1 MEKLYTYLALGDSYT
16 VGESVPL
23 RQSFPY
29 QVVEN
34 LRKGKLHVAAPEIVA
49 RTGWTTDELSAA
61 IADHRFLDHYD
72 LVTLLIGVNNQY
84 RGRRIEE
91 FNIELE
97 ALLNRAVELAGGK
110 REHVLLLSIPDYG
123 VTPFAKKLDASRIA
137 TEIDQYNVVK
147 RALATQYKV
156 SFVDITESTRNA
168 YTDES
173 LVADDGLHP
182 SAKEYKGWAVKV
194 AEMAKTILK

>member
-16 VGESVPL
+16 VGESIPL
-23 RQSFPY
+23 RKSFPY

-34 LRKGKLHVAAPEIVA
+34 LRKDKFHVAAPEIVA
-49 RTGWTTDELSAA
+49 RTGWTTDELTAA
-61 IADHRFLDHYD
+61 IADHRFLSQYD

-97 ALLNRAVELAGGK
+97 ALLNRAVDLAGGR
-110 REHVLLLSIPDYG
+110 REHVFLLSIPDYG
-123 VTPFAKKLDASRIA
+123 VTPFAKKLDPSAIA
-137 TEIDQYNVVK
+137 AEIDQYNVVK

-156 SFVDITESTRNA
+156 SFIEITESTRNA
-168 YTDES
+168 YSDET
-173 LVADDGLHP
+173 LLADDGLHP
-182 SAKEYKGWAVKV
+182 SAKEYKSWAVKV
-194 AEMAKTILK
+194 AEMAKTVLK